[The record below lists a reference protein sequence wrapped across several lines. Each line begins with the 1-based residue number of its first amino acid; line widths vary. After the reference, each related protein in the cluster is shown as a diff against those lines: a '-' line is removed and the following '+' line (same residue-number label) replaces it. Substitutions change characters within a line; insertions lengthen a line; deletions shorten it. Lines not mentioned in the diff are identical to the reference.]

1 MNIFEEL
8 LKEKTESLTRE
19 IIDKYGDIN
28 DSAGVYLIRNI
39 KNGKVYVGQTNNLKI
54 RKQNHFADLK
64 ANIHHNKHL
73 QNAWNKYGEKNFE
86 FEVLEECSLDK
97 LDEVEIY
104 WIKYYESYNR
114 RFGYN
119 FELGGNNS
127 PQTQETRDKI
137 DSTIELR
144 KQKIFE
150 DRFGEIE
157 KRGGMTYIVKSI
169 KEGKTQEDL
178 SDELNLPKSFIVQY
192 LSLHNLKWSLLYA
205 EITKQNKFNIITEN
219 GGLPFIIN
227 CILKDWSKKKICDA
241 LKINNKDLDNYL
253 KSFNLNYKE
262 ILKNKTSGEY
272 NRVIERFGGKKYLI
286 KHIKLGVSIQE
297 LSEEMRIPQKAVN
310 DYLKENHVILE
321 DLK

>member
-8 LKEKTESLTRE
+8 LKEKTENLTKE
-19 IIDKYGDIN
+19 IIDKYGN
-28 DSAGVYLIRNI
+28 MTNSPGVYLIRNI

-73 QNAWNKYGEKNFE
+73 QNAWNKYGGKNFE

-127 PQTQETRDKI
+127 PQTQETREKI
-137 DSTIELR
+137 DSIIELR

-150 DRFGEIE
+150 DRFGVIE
-157 KRGGMTYIVKSI
+157 K
-169 KEGKTQEDL
+169 KEE
-178 SDELNLPKSFIVQY
+178 
-192 LSLHNLKWSLLYA
+192 
-205 EITKQNKFNIITEN
+205 
-219 GGLPFIIN
+219 
-227 CILKDWSKKKICDA
+227 
-241 LKINNKDLDNYL
+241 
-253 KSFNLNYKE
+253 
-262 ILKNKTSGEY
+262 
-272 NRVIERFGGKKYLI
+272 
-286 KHIKLGVSIQE
+286 
-297 LSEEMRIPQKAVN
+297 
-310 DYLKENHVILE
+310 
-321 DLK
+321 

>member
-8 LKEKTESLTRE
+8 QEEQTEILTNE
-19 IIDKYGDIN
+19 IIDKYGDIS
-28 DSAGVYLIRNI
+28 DSPGVYLIRNI
-39 KNGKVYVGQTNNLKI
+39 KNGKVYVGQTNNLKL
-54 RKQNHFADLK
+54 RKRNHFSDLK

-73 QNAWNKYGEKNFE
+73 QSAWNKYGERNFE
-86 FEVLEECSLDK
+86 FEVLEECSLDR

-150 DRFGEIE
+150 DRFGAIE

-169 KEGKTQEDL
+169 KEGKTQEDI
-178 SDELNLPKSFIVQY
+178 SNELDLPKIFITQY
-192 LSLHNLKWSLLYA
+192 LTLHNLNWWQLYS
-205 EITKQNKFNIITEN
+205 EISRQEKFITITEN
-219 GGLPFIIN
+219 GGLHFIIN
-227 CILKDWSKKKICDA
+227 CILKDWHKKKICDT
-241 LKINNKDLDNYL
+241 LQITSKNLDDYL
-253 KSFNLNYKE
+253 ESFNLSYKE
-262 ILKNKTSGEY
+262 INMNKTSGEY

-286 KHIKLGVSIQE
+286 KNIKLGVSIQE
-297 LSEEMRIPQKAVN
+297 LSEEMRIPLSAVN
-310 DYLKENHVILE
+310 AYIKENNIISE
-321 DLK
+321 NLK